1 MISNLPPS
9 GFRDFL
15 PRECRAR
22 AKAAKIISEAASS
35 AGFQA
40 METPAVE
47 DLAVLTGKGSGEN
60 ERLIFQ
66 ILKRGEK
73 LKEEFDGLILKP
85 GQASP
90 GLADS
95 GLRFD
100 LTVPLSRYYARHQG
114 FLPHPFKAFHMGP
127 VWRAERAQK
136 GRYREFIQC
145 DFDVLGSEDLACEL
159 DVVSTI
165 VSALRDLGLAE
176 GLSVSLNDRRVLA
189 GDLREAGVSAEFE
202 GRTLILLDKKDKM
215 PEEVFTRELD
225 GLLGEKTAKALS
237 GALARDASSAAAEP
251 LARLRDLQG
260 SISRLCPWAEFKI
273 DRGLVRGFDYYTGPV
288 FEIRHPR
295 AAGSIAGGGRYD
307 GLIQAFGG
315 RPTPAF
321 GGSIGFER
329 VMLLLEEMKGSESG
343 EDGARV
349 CVTIFSPELR
359 GETFAAA
366 ARLRARGLKVDV
378 CPLSGRLKS
387 QFKYAD
393 ATGARWAIVIGPD
406 EAAAGRFK
414 LKDLRSG
421 EEALETWEELNARI
435 QSAAAMEAHLA

>member
-22 AKAAKIISEAASS
+22 AKAAKAVSEAAVA

-40 METPAVE
+40 IETPAAE

-60 ERLIFQ
+60 EKLIFK

-73 LKEEFDGLILKP
+73 LK
-85 GQASP
+85 QASVES
-90 GLADS
+90 LADS

-114 FLPHPFKAFHMGP
+114 SLPHPFKAFHMGP

-136 GRYREFIQC
+136 GRYREFLQC
-145 DFDVLGSEDLACEL
+145 DFDVLGSEDLGSEL

-189 GDLREAGVSAEFE
+189 GDLKEAGVPPELE
-202 GRTLILLDKKDKM
+202 GKTLILLDKKDKM
-215 PEEVFTRELD
+215 AEGDFTRELD
-225 GLLGEKTAKALS
+225 GLLGETKAKALS
-237 GALARDASSAAAEP
+237 GALARDGSTAAPEP
-251 LARLRDLQG
+251 LARLRELCE
-260 SISRLCPWAEFKI
+260 SLSRLCPWAEFKI

-307 GLIQAFGG
+307 GLIEAFGG

-329 VMLLLEEMKGSESG
+329 VMLLLEELKGSEPA

-359 GETFAAA
+359 REAFAAA
-366 ARLRARGLKVDV
+366 ARLRAQGLKVDV
-378 CPLSGRLKS
+378 CPLAGRLKS

-393 ATGARWAIVIGPD
+393 ATGARWALVIGPD

-421 EEALETWEELNARI
+421 EEALETWEGLNARI
-435 QSAAAMEAHLA
+435 ESAAAREGTHA